1 MTIRVRN
8 LGVNVI
14 ALVGLSLAYPA
25 LAHDVGDGRAKTA
38 AQIFADAKQVT
49 TRAKDFHVV
58 STIDLYGSTQ
68 VFNLNVA
75 PKGGGGTL
83 QFSLNA
89 PNSKPSYYTLNII
102 LAVGTLYAKAN
113 EKAWQYLD
121 LTMPAAK
128 LMANK
133 WTRGNQALFDAY
145 APLAESTHWVG
156 SLTSDMSGLTELP
169 GATTFE
175 GQHALVLTDN
185 NHEKIYIASVGT
197 PYILGARGGG
207 AGSSASISFS
217 GFGRTPLPKA
227 PAHWISYPK

>member
-1 MTIRVRN
+1 MRPRD
-8 LGVNVI
+8 L
-14 ALVGLSLAYPA
+14 GLSVVA
-25 LAHDVGDGRAKTA
+25 LAGLPLASPAISHEAADVTAKTV
-38 AQIFADAKQVT
+38 AQILAGAKQAT

-58 STIDLYGSTQ
+58 CNIDLYGSTQ
-68 VFNLNVA
+68 VFNLNVS

-83 QFSLNA
+83 QFSLNV

-102 LAVGTLYAKAN
+102 LAAGTLYAKAN

-121 LTMPAAK
+121 VTVPAAK

-145 APLAESTHWVG
+145 APLAESPHWVG
-156 SLTSDMSGLTELP
+156 SLTSDMSGLTDLP

-175 GQHALVLTDN
+175 GQHALVLTDK

-197 PYILGARGGG
+197 PYLLGARGGG
-207 AGSSASISFS
+207 AGSSASITFS
-217 GFGRTPLPKA
+217 AFGHTPLPKA
-227 PAHWISYPK
+227 PAHWSSYPK